1 MRTILILF
9 LVPAALG
16 VLAGL
21 LVRRL
26 SRRRGWSRGWL
37 FFAASLCYAT
47 LDTGAIWYAAV
58 GSASDGW
65 ADLGALVTGSMLLSF
80 SLAGLAVAGVR
91 RASLAPWAPPS
102 SPLRGALRGF
112 GGYGLGTLLL
122 SPVVLLLG
130 SRVGFAASPGQPG
143 LPLFTYALLLAVG
156 YPLLGLLLGRWLSGG
171 GASLWG
177 LLFWV
182 VFLAALGLLAVNSD
196 GGQSP
201 IWWPVYGRFNFP
213 AAVCLGEY
221 RSVMPAS
228 GTGLTFALSA
238 APPLLFGLGW
248 ATSRLSRRDRA

>member
-9 LVPAALG
+9 LIPAALG

-47 LDTGAIWYAAV
+47 LDTGAIWYASA
-58 GSASDGW
+58 GNASDGW

-80 SLAGLAVAGVR
+80 SLAGLAAAGVR

-122 SPVVLLLG
+122 SPAVLLLG

-143 LPLFTYALLLAVG
+143 LPLFAYMLLLAVG

-171 GASLWG
+171 SASLWG
-177 LLFWV
+177 LLLWL
-182 VFLAALGLLAVNSD
+182 FLLAVLGLLAVHSD

-213 AAVCLGEY
+213 AAVCLGDY
-221 RSVMPAS
+221 RSVMPAA
-228 GTGLTFALSA
+228 GTGVVLVLSA
-238 APPLLFGLGW
+238 APPALFGLGW
-248 ATSRLSRRDRA
+248 LASRLPRREKP